1 MVEGEAGLR
10 GAPAGDLYIFL
21 SVAPHRLFQRDGANI
36 YCRVPLPMI
45 TAALGGSIEVPTI
58 GAGRAKITVP
68 AGTQTN
74 QQFRLKGKGMP
85 VLRSKAPGDMYVEV
99 AIEPP
104 EIGRAAGRGTGC
116 KDVENSGVARSL
128 KK

>member
-1 MVEGEAGLR
+1 MRISDWSSDVCSS
-10 GAPAGDLYIFL
+10 DL
-21 SVAPHRLFQRDGANI
+21 
-36 YCRVPLPMI
+36 PLPMI

-85 VLRSKAPGDMYVEV
+85 VLRSKALGDMYVEV
-99 AIEPP
+99 AIETPVNLTKKN
-104 EIGRAAGRGTGC
+104 GRASSRERGC
-116 KDVENSGVARSL
+116 QYV
-128 KK
+128 